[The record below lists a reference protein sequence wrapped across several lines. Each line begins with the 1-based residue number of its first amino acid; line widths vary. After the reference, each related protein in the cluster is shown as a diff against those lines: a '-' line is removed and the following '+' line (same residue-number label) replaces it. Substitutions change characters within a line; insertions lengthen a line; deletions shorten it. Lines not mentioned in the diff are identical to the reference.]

1 MSDIEKE
8 NIRCMNPFS
17 LPMRLK
23 GRQPKQERPN
33 TDKIYKLS
41 KVKNAGKP
49 ELITEGKVFDFG
61 KEVKKPKKNIKKT
74 TKTKMDNVLEVE
86 DMIGNKKKPKLNKNY

>member
-49 ELITEGKVFDFG
+49 EEITENKVFDFG
-61 KEVKKPKKNIKKT
+61 LSPKKGKK
-74 TKTKMDNVLEVE
+74 KHNQKPVGKFHDILEVE